1 MISRRMRTFGI
12 SSVVVV
18 SCVALAFGVAGSQ
31 EEERTNL
38 GAFRDVGPPI
48 VTDEGDVL
56 MGVAEG
62 PNVVIVRIPE
72 GTGSPERITA
82 LSVEGLVDNVELA
95 TAPPSSDSDDPTTLA
110 VVVSCPTEFIDAGP
124 DMENAKICGSN
135 SEFISFELDS
145 RGRRISE
152 PAPLPDDV
160 EEGRL
165 FATSKGFLWAWSAQ
179 DTGVGRAMPERATY
193 FEGAWRALELEQP
206 SSLNAIDQ
214 CTTLTDLWI
223 LYGNSGPRSL
233 DGLDNAMPKE
243 DLQYIV
249 FRYELAGASHPEQ
262 SWNVVDVPGL
272 ELTDFAELACGRD
285 NGYVAFDDT
294 LYALGDEV
302 KRVDGVR
309 GSIYSLVDNRA
320 LYPIV
325 FVSEGPGESQCALID
340 PNDRLVYASEP
351 AGSADQNRISVC
363 DGVPWRIGDQYAAV
377 YLNPENGDFSFLSW

>member
-1 MISRRMRTFGI
+1 MSRRLRTFAI

-18 SCVALAFGVAGSQ
+18 GCVALAFGVAGSQ
-31 EEERTNL
+31 EEDRTNL

-56 MGVAEG
+56 IGVADG
-62 PNVVIVRIPE
+62 PDVVIVRIPE

-82 LSVEGLVDNVELA
+82 LTVEGLVDDVELA
-95 TAPPSSDSDDPTTLA
+95 TVPPSSDSGDARTLA

-124 DMENAKICGSN
+124 GFENAKVCGSN
-135 SEFISFELDS
+135 SDFVSFELDS
-145 RGRRISE
+145 RGRRTSE

-165 FATSKGFLWAWSAQ
+165 FATGDGFLWAWSAQ
-179 DTGVGRAMPERATY
+179 DTGVGRATPERANY
-193 FEGAWRALELEQP
+193 FDGAWQVLKLEQP
-206 SSLNAIDQ
+206 SDLNAIDQ

-243 DLQYIV
+243 DLQYTV
-249 FRYELAGASHPEQ
+249 FRYELVGESHAEQ
-262 SWNVVDVPGL
+262 SWKGVDVPGL
-272 ELTDFAELACGRD
+272 ELSDFAELACGRN

-302 KRVDGVR
+302 KRVENDR
-309 GSIYSLVDNRA
+309 GSIYSLVDNRG
-320 LYPIV
+320 LHPVV
-325 FVSEGPGESQCALID
+325 FVSERPGEARCALID
-340 PNDRLVYASEP
+340 PDNELVYASEP
-351 AGSADQNRISVC
+351 AGSADQNRVSVC
-363 DGVPWRIGDQYAAV
+363 DGVPWEIGDRYAAV
-377 YLNPENGDFSFLSW
+377 YLDPENGDFSLRSW